1 MPDFGRQLEA
11 ISFPLIGNSLIIG
24 LFSLLHISIAG
35 LTVGFMVLAPLLET
49 VGRVKPHYTD
59 FARSLTRFTIIT
71 FSISTVLAVI
81 MVELSIGL
89 FPVTTMWLW
98 NQFRW
103 PLVLAAAAFLL
114 MLMVLYPYYHYW
126 DDVRRSHRRLHIMM
140 GYLAAFLVM
149 VWVMVLDGMGAAML
163 TPRVGA
169 GPWDRLANSSW
180 IPLVLHRFFGN
191 LVLAGF
197 AMTAYA
203 GWRLRAQRGQP
214 DETYYMHFLQIGF
227 FIGLLALLVQPA
239 TGLLYAANIQ
249 ETAPEAYAQLTQGPY
264 RGYLSAQFLLIA
276 GLFLGALALLHLTLG
291 SSSPLSRGV
300 PSLAAVS
307 ALLTV
312 AFAASPTLRRPI
324 MFVLV
329 GLVSWDLDQSRSTL
343 LKVPDAR
350 ANHPLVGP
358 MAIFLGIVALMTYLV
373 MGTIRETARRP
384 DTVRGVIS
392 LQDELQ
398 HPAADRGR
406 P

>member
-1 MPDFGRQLEA
+1 MPEFGGQLET

-24 LFSLLHISIAG
+24 LFSLLHISIAA

-49 VGRVKPHYTD
+49 AGEVKPYYAD

-71 FSISTVLAVI
+71 FSVSTVLAVI

-103 PLVLAAAAFLL
+103 PLVLATASFTL
-114 MLMVLYPYYHYW
+114 MLAVLYPYYHYW
-126 DDVRRSHRRLHIMM
+126 DGIRRSHRRLHIMM

-149 VWVMVLDGMGAAML
+149 VWVVVLDGMGSAML
-163 TPRVGA
+163 TPRTGA
-169 GPWDRLANSSW
+169 GPWERLANSSW

-197 AMTAYA
+197 AMTGYA
-203 GWRLRAQRGQP
+203 GWQLRAQRGQP
-214 DETYYMHFLQIGF
+214 DEMYYMHFLQTGF
-227 FIGLLALLVQPA
+227 IIGLLALSVQPA
-239 TGLLYAANIQ
+239 TGLLYAATIH
-249 ETAPEAYAQLTQGPY
+249 ETAPEAYTELTQGPY
-264 RGYLSAQFLLIA
+264 RGYLYAQFLLIA

-291 SSSPLSRGV
+291 SPPPLSRVV

-307 ALLTV
+307 GLLTV
-312 AFAASPTLRRPI
+312 AFATSPTLRRPV

-329 GLVSWDLDQSRSTL
+329 ALVSWYLYQSRSAF
-343 LKVPDAR
+343 LKLSDAR
-350 ANHPLVGP
+350 ANHPLVRRT
-358 MAIFLGIVALMTYLV
+358 AIFVGFVALLTYLL
-373 MGTIRETARRP
+373 MGTIRETVRRP

-392 LQDELQ
+392 LHDELQ